1 MLLYELLVRGNSL
14 LRLTWVN
21 ILSKALL
28 GGEEVDNRVL
38 GGNGHP
44 AAVVIVLQ
52 TKGIDD
58 VYWVFYVLC
67 SFPCVF
73 S

>member
-1 MLLYELLVRGNSL
+1 MYLRWRVTRRGSRILKLVQRMLVHELLVRGHSL

-28 GGEEVDNRVL
+28 GGEDADNRVL

-44 AAVVIVLQ
+44 AAVVIV
-52 TKGIDD
+52 
-58 VYWVFYVLC
+58 
-67 SFPCVF
+67 
-73 S
+73 

>member
-1 MLLYELLVRGNSL
+1 LKLVQRMLVHELLVRGHSL

-28 GGEEVDNRVL
+28 GGEDADNRVL

-44 AAVVIVLQ
+44 AAVVIV
-52 TKGIDD
+52 
-58 VYWVFYVLC
+58 
-67 SFPCVF
+67 
-73 S
+73 